1 MNFCVSASV
10 MKESDRLT
18 IEGGVSGD
26 ILMQRAAQ
34 SVYESVDWT
43 NKKIYILC
51 GKGNNGGDGY
61 ALACI
66 LAKNNL
72 DFCVFAVGE
81 NKSATSKIFID
92 KLDNLGV
99 ETRDITLCDYD
110 CDIIVDC
117 IFGVGFD
124 RQVDSATQKIFDNI
138 NASRAYVVSVDIPSG
153 LNSDNGLGVD
163 CVQADLTVAIQSLK
177 RGHLLSYGKD
187 KCGKVVVADIG
198 IEIVGKR
205 EYIVDEQYC
214 SKHFA
219 PRRSNTNKGS
229 YGKSVIIGGSAQYV
243 GAVKLAQMGEAAL
256 RCGCGLNCVAVPSSL
271 TDNLRN
277 CVVDSTIFAM
287 ASRDEHIVFDKPA
300 LDRLVQ
306 GATAVAVGMGMGECF
321 DDNRA
326 VIGYLLRNFEGSILI
341 DADGLNS
348 LQSYTTLL
356 DDKLAQAVITPH
368 PKEMSRLCGISVSE
382 VLANPVHIAE
392 KFAKEHNVI
401 VLLKGTSTV
410 VTDGQDT
417 YMMTNGTPAQAKGGS
432 GDVLSGVIVGLLA
445 RGVKPIEAAATGAFV
460 CADSAKKASEKY
472 GEYGTLASDCVREV
486 GEVVRQLESIAKGRE

>member
-18 IEGGVSGD
+18 IEGGVGGD

-34 SVYESVDWT
+34 CVYDSVDWT
-43 NKKIYILC
+43 SKKIYIVC

-66 LAKNNL
+66 LAENGY

-81 NKSATSKIFID
+81 NRSATSKIYVD
-92 KLDNLGV
+92 KLDKLGV
-99 ETRDITLCDYD
+99 KARDISQCDYD
-110 CDIIVDC
+110 CDILVDC

-124 RQVDSATQKIFDNI
+124 RQADSATQKIFDQI
-138 NASRAYVVSVDIPSG
+138 NACRAYIVSVDIPSG
-153 LNSDNGLGVD
+153 LNSDNGLGKD
-163 CVQADLTVAIQSLK
+163 CVKADLTVAIQSLK

-187 KCGKVVVADIG
+187 KCGKIVVADIG
-198 IEIVGKR
+198 IEIVGER
-205 EYIVDEQYC
+205 EYIVDREYC
-214 SKHFA
+214 ADCFA
-219 PRRSNTNKGS
+219 PRLNNTNKGS
-229 YGKSVIIGGSAQYV
+229 YGKSVIIGGCAQYI

-271 TDNLRN
+271 ADNLRN
-277 CVVDSTIFAM
+277 CVVDSTIFPM
-287 ASRDEHIVFDKPA
+287 ASRDEHIIFDKPA

-306 GATAVAVGMGMGECF
+306 GATAVAVGMGMGESL

-326 VIGYLLRNFEGSILI
+326 VISYLLAHFDGSILI

-348 LQSYTTLL
+348 LQGYEYLL
-356 DDKLAQAVITPH
+356 DDKVARVVITPH
-368 PKEMSRLCGISVSE
+368 PKEMSRLCGLSVSD
-382 VLANPVHIAE
+382 VLANPVGVAE
-392 KFAKEHNVI
+392 IFAREHGI
-401 VLLKGTSTV
+401 TVLLKGTSTV

-417 YMMTNGTPAQAKGGS
+417 CIVASGTPAQAKGGS

-445 RGVKPIEAAATGAFV
+445 RGIEPIKAASTGAFI

-486 GEVVRQLESIAKGRE
+486 GEVVRDLESIARGIE